1 MPTIIYQNQPLMDK
15 PNFTVDSF
23 YYVSHRVSMARC
35 ELCKVEMLEED
46 ISPHKCNLKPTVDG
60 SKELEEKKINSIG

>member
-1 MPTIIYQNQPLMDK
+1 MANLGY
-15 PNFTVDSF
+15 TVDSF
-23 YYVSHRVSMARC
+23 YYVSHRVLMARC

-60 SKELEEKKINSIG
+60 CEPEEKNG